1 MEARKEQK
9 KLQLQRKMA
18 KPNAPLIQKAK
29 TLWEQLRSKSLEG
42 KERAQVMSE
51 MMGLIKGKV
60 IDLIFKHDASRIIQ
74 SCLKHASADQR
85 EVIAKEL
92 SGSWTLLVTSQYGR
106 FIISKV
112 LTYCASKYRR
122 LIIKELS
129 SKVIKLI
136 RHKEAA
142 LVVEELYS
150 GFANASEKNLLVL
163 DFYGKE
169 FSLFQ
174 VYIIV

>member
-1 MEARKEQK
+1 MM
-9 KLQLQRKMA
+9 QRKMA

-29 TLWEQLRSKSLEG
+29 SLWEQLRSKALDA
-42 KERAQVMSE
+42 KERAQVMAK
-51 MMGLIKGKV
+51 MMELIKGKV

-74 SCLKHASADQR
+74 SCLKHGNAEQR
-85 EVIAKEL
+85 EVIALEL
-92 SGSWTLLVTSQYGR
+92 SGSWTQLATSQYGR

-112 LTYCASKYRR
+112 LTYCNSKYRH
-122 LIIKELS
+122 LIIKEMAG
-129 SKVIKLI
+129 KVIKLI

-150 GFANASEKNLLVL
+150 GFANSSEKNLLVL

-169 FSLFQ
+169 FSLFH
-174 VYIIV
+174 VYIVFNLRLKNRWV